1 MTIDQSLHSARN
13 WILQQREKV
22 FHVVGV
28 AVEAAT
34 DVAAVVVVFVVVFS
48 LFSVLAV

>member
-1 MTIDQSLHSARN
+1 MLGIGYDNNVR
-13 WILQQREKV
+13 KV

-34 DVAAVVVVFVVVFS
+34 DVGAVVVVFVVVFS
-48 LFSVLAV
+48 LFSVLVGVVSII